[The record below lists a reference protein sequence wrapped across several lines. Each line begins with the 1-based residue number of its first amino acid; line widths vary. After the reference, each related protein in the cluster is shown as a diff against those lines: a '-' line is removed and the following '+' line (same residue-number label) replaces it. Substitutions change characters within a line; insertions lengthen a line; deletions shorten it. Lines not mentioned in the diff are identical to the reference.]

1 MYPVMKNSSRWNGYL
16 FCALLTLMMIYS
28 IPQLITFASTEEETL
43 SLYLDGQ
50 LSRKFEQQF
59 DGDLPFKR
67 KAISFWSDMRYLMF
81 NEGESGVVV
90 GRDDWL
96 YSNEELLIPNKL
108 DEVLSGHLEKIK
120 TINDELKASGRDLI
134 IVPVPLK
141 AAIYPEHLKRP
152 LDIRLAGLYQKFMR
166 DLKSSNIKVV
176 PLDSTFNDYKVS
188 DRSGAPLYLSRD
200 THWSPAGASLAAQT
214 IAKMYPD
221 LVAGKS
227 YQSATR
233 EITNYQGD
241 LTNFVQASSWL
252 AGSIRAPEEVPVYET
267 VPIVDTTTPDALF
280 GDVEQSID
288 LVGTSYS
295 EIDTWNFRGFL
306 QQSLAR
312 DVTSFSLK
320 EKGPFVSMSQ
330 YIESDLAGSD
340 SESVIWEFPVR
351 VLLMPDDRIESWQQ
365 ALRDQF

>member
-1 MYPVMKNSSRWNGYL
+1 MYPVMKNASRWNGYL
-16 FCALLTLMMIYS
+16 FCGLLALMMIYS
-28 IPQLITFASTEEETL
+28 IPQLVTFASTEEETL

-59 DGDLPFKR
+59 DGNLPVR
-67 KAISFWSDMRYLMF
+67 PKAISFWSDIRYVLF

-108 DEVLSGHLEKIK
+108 DEVLSGHLGKIK
-120 TINDELKASGRDLI
+120 TINGELKAAGRDLI

-152 LDIRLAGLYQKFMR
+152 LDTRLGGLYQKFLA
-166 DLKSSNIKVV
+166 DLKNSNIKAVS
-176 PLDSTFNDYKVS
+176 LDSTFNDYKVAHEK
-188 DRSGAPLYLSRD
+188 DAPLYLSRD
-200 THWSPAGASLAAQT
+200 THWSPVGANLAAKT

-221 LVAGKS
+221 LVASKS
-227 YQSATR
+227 YRSATI
-233 EITNYQGD
+233 ETTDYQGD
-241 LTNFVQASSWL
+241 LTNFVQASDWL
-252 AGSIRAPEEVPVYET
+252 AGRIRAPEQVPLYET
-267 VPIVDTTTPDALF
+267 VPIVDASSSDALF

-312 DVTSFSLK
+312 DVTSYSLK

-330 YIESDLAGSD
+330 YMESELAE
-340 SESVIWEFPVR
+340 SESASVIWEFPVR

-365 ALRDQF
+365 ALRNQF